1 MMIQTARCGAIQ
13 VSENN
18 IINFSP
24 GLLAFEDLTR
34 YVLLDITESPYFK
47 WLQSL
52 DNPELAF
59 LLVDPF
65 TVKNDYYVELNQ
77 PLKEKLGIKVPA
89 DVLIY
94 TTVTVPKS
102 GLKDATTNLMGPV
115 IINCPARLGQQI
127 ILDRENDALKYP
139 LVPKDYMKLRAGG

>member
-1 MMIQTARCGAIQ
+1 MIIQTARFGAIQ
-13 VSENN
+13 VQANH
-18 IINFSP
+18 ILNFSP

-34 YVLLDITESPYFK
+34 YILLDIAESPYFK

-77 PLKEKLGIKVPA
+77 LLKEKLGIKVPE

-115 IINCPARLGQQI
+115 IINCPARQGQQI
-127 ILDRENDALKYP
+127 IFDGENNAIKYP
-139 LVPKDYMKLRAGG
+139 LVPKDYMKLSAGG